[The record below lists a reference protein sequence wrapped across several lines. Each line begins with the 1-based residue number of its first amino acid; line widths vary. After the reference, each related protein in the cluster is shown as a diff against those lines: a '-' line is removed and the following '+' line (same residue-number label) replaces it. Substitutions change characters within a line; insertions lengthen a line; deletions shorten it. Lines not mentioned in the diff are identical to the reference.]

1 MTATGRFFE
10 DFNVGDG
17 FESETYT
24 IDREA
29 SLAFAKAYDPQPF
42 HLDEEAAAASL
53 FGKLVC
59 SGWQT
64 TAITMRLLVD
74 SLVLGGTGIIGTG
87 IDELR
92 WTAPVAP
99 GDTLRLRA
107 ELVEKRAWPGNKPRG
122 ILRFRFETVN
132 QDDIVVMTQ
141 CANCIVPKR
150 GP

>member
-1 MTATGRFFE
+1 MTGTARYFE
-10 DFNVGDG
+10 DFQLGDG
-17 FESETYT
+17 LDSEPYT
-24 IDREA
+24 IDRDA

-42 HLDEEAAAASL
+42 HLDDAAAQASF

-64 TAITMRLLVD
+64 AAITMRLLVD
-74 SLVLGGTGIIGTG
+74 SIVLGGTGIIGTG

-99 GDTLRLRA
+99 GDTLRLHG

-122 ILRFRFETVN
+122 ILRFRLETIN
-132 QDDIVVMTQ
+132 QDGLVVMTQ
-141 CANCIVPKR
+141 FANCIVPKR